1 MLSRVSCAKAE
12 DRAWQVRLRAYC
24 AVECLIQCWHLPK
37 VLTATKAFYWSCIAR
52 YSWWGWH
59 GCPSVIVMHGCIC
72 GGRLALTHAA
82 FVQFEASLKR
92 ELESA
97 QQGRSNFITKFSEK
111 DYEAIVGGW
120 QDKLVRVAEG
130 TQKWGLFTAVKPAV

>member
-1 MLSRVSCAKAE
+1 MMLSAMGACYR
-12 DRAWQVRLRAYC
+12 
-24 AVECLIQCWHLPK
+24 
-37 VLTATKAFYWSCIAR
+37 SCIVR
-52 YSWWGWH
+52 YRWRGRH
-59 GCPSVIVMHGCIC
+59 GHPFVIVMLGCIC
-72 GGRLALTHAA
+72 GRGLVLNCVIRM
-82 FVQFEASLKR
+82 QFEASLKR

-97 QQGRSNFITKFSEK
+97 QQGRSDFISEFSEK